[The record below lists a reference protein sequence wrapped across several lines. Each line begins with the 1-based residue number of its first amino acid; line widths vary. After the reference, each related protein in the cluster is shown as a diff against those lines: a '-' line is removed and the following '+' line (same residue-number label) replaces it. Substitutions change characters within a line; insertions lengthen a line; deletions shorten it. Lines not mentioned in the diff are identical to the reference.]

1 MATAPAVTARA
12 TGAINAI
19 DVSSVES
26 TTILSAEQV
35 QKLDKQE
42 ASSNSASAK
51 PSDTAVVSGS
61 LGEEA
66 NSPAALGRS
75 EREAQSAAGNSAKA
89 ESDFRG
95 RPVTWL
101 AHIRR
106 LRDDG
111 DIANA
116 RESLGEFRKR
126 YPEFAVPSDLL
137 VLMGP

>member
-12 TGAINAI
+12 TGSINAI
-19 DVSSVES
+19 DVSSAES
-26 TTILSAEQV
+26 PTILSAEQA
-35 QKLDKQE
+35 QKLDKQQ

-51 PSDTAVVSGS
+51 PSDAVTVSGS
-61 LGEEA
+61 LSEEA